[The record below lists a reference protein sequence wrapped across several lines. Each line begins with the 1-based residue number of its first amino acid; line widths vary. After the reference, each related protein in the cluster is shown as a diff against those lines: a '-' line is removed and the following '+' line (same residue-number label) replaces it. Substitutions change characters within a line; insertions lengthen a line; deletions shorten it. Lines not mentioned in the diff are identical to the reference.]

1 MKLIVKHNKK
11 DLFITYI
18 SMDVTWALVTFDKK
32 KLSGVFKIA
41 MTDLK
46 FDKKQSSY
54 ISKINSEF

>member
-32 KLSGVFKIA
+32 KLSGVFKIDMA
-41 MTDLK
+41 DLT
-46 FDKKQSSY
+46 FDKKQSAY
-54 ISKINSEF
+54 ISKINSKF